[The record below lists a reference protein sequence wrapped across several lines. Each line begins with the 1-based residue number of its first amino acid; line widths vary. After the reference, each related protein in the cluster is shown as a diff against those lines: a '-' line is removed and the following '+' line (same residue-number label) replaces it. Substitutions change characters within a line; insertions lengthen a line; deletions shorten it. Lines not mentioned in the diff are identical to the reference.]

1 MWDDNIV
8 SQMERLPDAYAE
20 IQGTADYPD
29 IHGQVSFY
37 DVFNGTI
44 VTAEIQGLPANAGP
58 FFGFHIHERNTC
70 TGDSTDL
77 LKNTGKHFN
86 PHNQE
91 HPHHVGDLPVL
102 LSVKGTAWSSVYTG
116 KFHPEDVI
124 GRTVV
129 IHLHPDDYRTQ
140 PAGDSGM
147 KIACG
152 IIKER

>member
-1 MWDDNIV
+1 
-8 SQMERLPDAYAE
+8 MECMPDAYAE

-29 IHGQVSFY
+29 IHGLVSFY

-44 VTAEIQGLPANAGP
+44 VTAEIQGLPADAGS
-58 FFGFHIHERNTC
+58 FFGFHIHEGNTC

-86 PHNQE
+86 PQNQE
-91 HPHHVGDLPVL
+91 HPYHAGDLPVL

-116 KFHPEDVI
+116 KFHPENVI

-140 PAGDSGM
+140 PSGDSGM

-152 IIKER
+152 IIKEK

>member
-1 MWDDNIV
+1 MHQI
-8 SQMERLPDAYAE
+8 ECTPDAYAE

-29 IHGQVSFY
+29 IHGLVSFY
-37 DVFNGTI
+37 NVFNGTI
-44 VTAEIQGLPANAGP
+44 VTAEIQGLPNSP
-58 FFGFHIHERNTC
+58 IPDTELFFGFHIHEGSIC
-70 TGDSTDL
+70 SGDQTDL

-86 PHNQE
+86 PTNRE
-91 HPHHVGDLPVL
+91 HPYHIGDLPVL
-102 LSVKGTAWSSVYTG
+102 LSVNGTAWSSVYTG

-152 IIKER
+152 IIKEI

>member
-1 MWDDNIV
+1 
-8 SQMERLPDAYAE
+8 MERLPDAYAE

-29 IHGQVSFY
+29 IHGLVSFY
-37 DVFNGTI
+37 NVFNGTI
-44 VTAEIQGLPANAGP
+44 VTAEIQGLPADAGP
-58 FFGFHIHERNTC
+58 FFGFHIHEGNTC

-86 PHNQE
+86 PQNQE
-91 HPHHVGDLPVL
+91 HPYHAGDLPVL
-102 LSVKGTAWSSVYTG
+102 LSVKGTSWSSVYTG
-116 KFHPEDVI
+116 QFYPEDVI